1 MDSEF
6 LMELIF
12 HLVANMQV
20 GNLSKFHVT
29 ILMALQDIISQMLC
43 IPSVNLTYPSFQ
55 LTQS

>member
-29 ILMALQDIISQMLC
+29 ILKSPRCYVYLVLI
-43 IPSVNLTYPSFQ
+43 
-55 LTQS
+55 

>member
-1 MDSEF
+1 MMERLTLWNTKQELMDSEF

-29 ILMALQDIISQMLC
+29 ILMAL
-43 IPSVNLTYPSFQ
+43 NLPDAMYT
-55 LTQS
+55 